1 VTGSVAYQPCPL
13 GHYGNS
19 TNLRRDTDCTP
30 CPGGYY
36 CDGIGLTYP
45 TDVCDAGNVIELQSL
60 YCIQTFG
67 KSAPKYEMICIKKKF
82 FTFYLVYNET
92 IQIHKCHRF

>member
-1 VTGSVAYQPCPL
+1 MYAAGYFCVTGSVTYQPCPL

-36 CDGIGLTYP
+36 CDGIGLTTP
-45 TDVCDAGNVIELQSL
+45 TDVCDAGKKETLH
-60 YCIQTFG
+60 
-67 KSAPKYEMICIKKKF
+67 IKKNCSLGYYTFVEIGSLIEIKTLLF
-82 FTFYLVYNET
+82 FCLNST
-92 IQIHKCHRF
+92 RFA